1 MKTNKIFTYSIY
13 HIYTGYKK
21 FLAENISKQWVFFLS
36 NLIKPRAA
44 TE

>member
-13 HIYTGYKK
+13 RIDTGYKK
-21 FLAENISKQWVFFLS
+21 FLAEDIKTMGVFWS